1 MTGREST
8 GAAAPNS
15 SDALQVSRGQAWWQ
29 EPLLHFLLIGAALFV
44 LYQLT
49 SGGESTAPREI
60 VITESRVEAL
70 AENFARTWMRPPT
83 SQELRGLVEDY
94 LAEEVYYREAIAIGL
109 DRDDTVIRRRLR
121 QKMEF
126 ISEDVAA
133 SAELGDD
140 QLQAYL
146 DQHAEKFLEPPSLS
160 FQQVYLSTERRGDA
174 ARSEAERILAGLV
187 AGRVPAD
194 PQELGDPTLLPPA
207 MQSASPQEIANTFG
221 TEFAQQ
227 VDEAPVGQWSGP
239 LVSGF
244 GLHLVKVDERQA
256 GSLPTLADIR
266 PIVLREW
273 QADKQQISNAA
284 FLARLRAKYNVRVEG
299 AYSELLE

>member
-1 MTGREST
+1 MTQDLNPPPVAGTARQAE
-8 GAAAPNS
+8 
-15 SDALQVSRGQAWWQ
+15 RQAWWQ

-44 LYQLT
+44 VYQLK

-83 SQELRGLVEDY
+83 AQELRGLVEDHV
-94 LAEEVYYREAIAIGL
+94 AEEVYYREAIAMGL

-133 SAELGDD
+133 SVEPGDAE
-140 QLQAYL
+140 LQAYL
-146 DQHAEKFLEPPSLS
+146 DRHAEKFVEPPRLS
-160 FQQVYLSTERRGDA
+160 FQQVFVSTERRGEA
-174 ARSEAERILAGLV
+174 ARRDAERILGELN
-187 AGRVPAD
+187 AGRGAAD
-194 PQELGDPTLLPPA
+194 PQQLGDPTLLPPA
-207 MQSASPQEIANTFG
+207 MGAASPQEIVNTFG
-221 TEFAQQ
+221 TEFAEQ

-256 GSLPTLADIR
+256 DRRPTLADIR
-266 PIVLREW
+266 PIVVREW
-273 QADKQQISNAA
+273 QAEQRQEANAA
-284 FLARLRAKYNVRVEG
+284 FLAQLRAKYDVRVEG
-299 AYSELLE
+299 EYAGLLK